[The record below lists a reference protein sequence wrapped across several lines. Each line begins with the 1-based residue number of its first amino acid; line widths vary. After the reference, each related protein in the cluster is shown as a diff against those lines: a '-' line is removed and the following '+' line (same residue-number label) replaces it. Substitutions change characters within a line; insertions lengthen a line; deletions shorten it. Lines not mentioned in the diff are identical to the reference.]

1 MDIIY
6 SFGDTF
12 YRHTP
17 RDYEKFPLESDNK
30 SAQGKYKTAQQ
41 IIQTRTTT

>member
-30 SAQGKYKTAQQ
+30 SAQGK
-41 IIQTRTTT
+41 